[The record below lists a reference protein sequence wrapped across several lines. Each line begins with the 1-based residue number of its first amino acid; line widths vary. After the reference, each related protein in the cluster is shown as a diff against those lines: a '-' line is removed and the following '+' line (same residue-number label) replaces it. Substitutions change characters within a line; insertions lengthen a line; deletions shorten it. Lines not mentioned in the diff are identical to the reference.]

1 MNLTFY
7 PGPSQLYP
15 QVKEYL
21 LDAYQSGILSMNH
34 RSTAFMDM
42 LGHTLASLYEKLNI
56 PPDYEI
62 YFTTSATECW
72 EIISQSLVEKSSL
85 HVYNGAFGEKWTEYA
100 QRLHPAFA
108 QEFDLNSLPDAEA
121 SEHFAESDV
130 LCLTHNETSN
140 GTGLSYQSLK
150 QIRTNYHGLIALD
163 ATSSMGGVFLPWET
177 GDVWFASV
185 QKCFGLPPGLGVLV
199 VSPQAVQK
207 ALSLGRRNHYNSLLF
222 LRDNFLK
229 KQTPY
234 TPNTLA
240 IYLLGRVMQG
250 VPPIEMV
257 DDQIVKR
264 AEELYDFLHDNAF
277 EVLVDNL
284 AIRSPTVIAVRGE
297 EAVITSLREKAL
309 ANGLVL
315 GKGYGTW
322 KNTTLRIA
330 NFPAITDTDVNRLK
344 EFLESQNPG
353 GM

>member
-15 QVKEYL
+15 QVEGYL
-21 LDAYQSGILSMNH
+21 QDAYQSGILSMNH

-62 YFTTSATECW
+62 YLTTSATECW
-72 EIISQSLVEKSSL
+72 EIISQSLVETSSL
-85 HVYNGAFGEKWTEYA
+85 HVFNGAFGEKWMEYA

-108 QEFDLNSLPDAEA
+108 QEFGLNDEPDAEA
-121 SEHFAESDV
+121 SGHFAQSDV

-150 QIRTNYHGLIALD
+150 QIRAKYHGLIAVD

-185 QKCFGLPPGLGVLV
+185 QKCFGLPPGLGILV

-207 ALSLGRRNHYNSLLF
+207 ALCLGERNHYNSLLF
-222 LRDNFLK
+222 LRDNFLRN
-229 KQTPY
+229 QTPY

-240 IYLLGRVMQG
+240 IYLLGRVMQQ
-250 VPPIEMV
+250 VQPIELV
-257 DDQIVKR
+257 DDQIVTR

-277 EVLVDNL
+277 KVLVENP
-284 AIRSPTVIAVRGE
+284 AVRSHTVIALRGE
-297 EAVITSLREKAL
+297 ESLLATLREKAL
-309 ANGLVL
+309 ANGIVL

-344 EFLESQNPG
+344 KFLELQNPG
-353 GM
+353 

>member
-15 QVKEYL
+15 QVEGYL
-21 LDAYQSGILSMNH
+21 QDAFQSGILSMNH
-34 RSTAFMDM
+34 RSTAFMGM
-42 LGHTLASLYEKLNI
+42 LAQTIAGLHEKLNI

-62 YFTTSATECW
+62 YFTSSATECW

-85 HVYNGAFGEKWTEYA
+85 HVFNGAFGEKWMEYA

-108 QEFDLNSLPDAEA
+108 HGFDLNDEPNAENSA
-121 SEHFAESDV
+121 HFTESDV

-140 GTGLSYQSLK
+140 GTALSYQSLK
-150 QIRTNYHGLIALD
+150 QIRKKFSGLIAVD
-163 ATSSMGGVFLPWET
+163 ATSSMGGVVLPWKK

-199 VSPQAVQK
+199 VSPRAIEK
-207 ALSLGRRNHYNSLLF
+207 ARAIGARSHYNSLLF

-229 KQTPY
+229 NQTPY

-240 IYLLGRVMQG
+240 ICLLGKVMQQ
-250 VPPIEMV
+250 VPPIELI
-257 DDQIVKR
+257 DDRIVKR
-264 AEELYDFLHDNAF
+264 AEELYEFLHDNAF
-277 EVLVDNL
+277 GVLADNP
-284 AIRSPTVIAVRGE
+284 AVRSHTVITLRGD
-297 EAVITSLREKAL
+297 EAAMTTLREKAL
-309 ANGLVL
+309 ANGIVL

-330 NFPAITDTDVNRLK
+330 NFPAIADSDMNRLK
-344 EFLESQNPG
+344 KFLELQNPG
-353 GM
+353 